1 MQKCEDMDFTSTFN
15 RYGIAKTNF
24 EHDYVSQKPKRVQ

>member
-1 MQKCEDMDFTSTFN
+1 MDFTSTFN

-24 EHDYVSQKPKRVQ
+24 EHDYVSQKPKRSAIGNVV